1 MTLVESLT
9 CRRPKFV
16 DVEILA
22 RLISDQ
28 KMSARWRESYQ
39 TNMLKEWWANLAY
52 LFEFSLQVKSMNPD
66 LHQVF
71 CGNRLLYCVMNFYW
85 LLLSICLTE
94 HA

>member
-39 TNMLKEWWANLAY
+39 TNMLEEWWANLAY

-71 CGNRLLYCVMNFYW
+71 CGNRAFKSLETLEKLCDLVAQRNF
-85 LLLSICLTE
+85 T
-94 HA
+94 